1 MLRLVI
7 LATMLASPAKAYCG
21 GQQSLSSGIDCEWRE
36 HDQRVYQDETNAR
49 LERLE
54 ERQRL
59 DRLDADNDRARMHDE
74 EYSAQLDRLQS
85 GRDW

>member
-21 GQQSLSSGIDCEWRE
+21 GQQSLSSGIDYEWRE